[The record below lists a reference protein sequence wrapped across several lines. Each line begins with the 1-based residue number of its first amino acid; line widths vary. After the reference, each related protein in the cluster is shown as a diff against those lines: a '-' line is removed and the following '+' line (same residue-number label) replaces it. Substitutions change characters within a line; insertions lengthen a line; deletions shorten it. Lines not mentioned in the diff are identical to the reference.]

1 MDCHQTRE
9 KLSLAADKELPD
21 RELRQVT
28 RHIAECAECRREFD
42 EQGALDMLLKNH
54 FSHEPSE
61 GYFDALWP
69 AVSERLDDDAGG
81 DSAPPPGGGSKEDEV
96 VFKSSPAMQFLN
108 IPERRPPAAPA
119 GTSTATAPEVQASPW
134 RWPVALMVSTVIVV
148 AGYLA
153 YVKLMP
159 ARTEVAPA
167 VALGTEPVP
176 PSEPIVEPGAASQ
189 PATQVAALTP
199 TGDEGLP
206 GASPDENGE
215 EKADE
220 THGKREGAAAR
231 ARARRRA
238 HHGRGKA
245 KGKDKE
251 PAPTA
256 AEDKPKGAEAKKEP
270 RKTAAPGKKT
280 ALDSLLD
287 DAIGGGGDV
296 ATKKKPAA
304 AAPTPASD
312 LPEQLNMNQI
322 RNAMNKVKGRVQAC
336 YDQFQVEGMANV
348 GFTILGN
355 GGIKD
360 VSIRGK
366 FRGTDTGACVVKA
379 VNQATFPK
387 FSGKPISIKS
397 YPFLLQ

>member
-1 MDCHQTRE
+1 MDCQQTRE
-9 KLSLAADKELPD
+9 KLSVAADKELPD

-28 RHIAECAECRREFD
+28 RHLAECAECRREFD
-42 EQGALDMLLKNH
+42 EQGALDMLLKSH
-54 FSHEPSE
+54 FSHEPPE

-69 AVSERLDDDAGG
+69 SVSERLDGEAGG

-108 IPERRPPAAPA
+108 IPERRPPASTAE
-119 GTSTATAPEVQASPW
+119 TRTATAPEVQASPW

-159 ARTEVAPA
+159 AKTEVVPA
-167 VALGTEPVP
+167 VALETEPAP
-176 PSEPIVEPGAASQ
+176 PVEPIAEPGAASQ

-199 TGDEGLP
+199 TGDGGLP

-215 EKADE
+215 VDD
-220 THGKREGAAAR
+220 TPGKREGAAAR

-238 HHGRGKA
+238 HHGRGRA
-245 KGKDKE
+245 KGKDKAPE
-251 PAPTA
+251 PKA
-256 AEDKPKGAEAKKEP
+256 AEDKPKAAEAKKEP
-270 RKTAAPGKKT
+270 KKPAAPGKKT

-287 DAIGGGGDV
+287 DAIGSGGDV
-296 ATKKKPAA
+296 ATKKKATA

-336 YDQFQVEGMANV
+336 YDQYQVEGMANV
-348 GFTILGN
+348 GFTILGS

-379 VNQATFPK
+379 VQQATFPK